1 MSLRDRASELVDEVR
16 SVTASERTK
25 RLIERFRRVRDG
37 EPWFD
42 KRGLDTIRRRPVDDD
57 SIERRRRWQRYLGVA
72 FVGLLAAA
80 LWYPLVAGVGVV
92 GCAAA
97 AVGVGA

>member
-57 SIERRRRWQRYLGVA
+57 SIER
-72 FVGLLAAA
+72 
-80 LWYPLVAGVGVV
+80 
-92 GCAAA
+92 
-97 AVGVGA
+97 